1 MKTIRAFMTRLF
13 GVFGSAR
20 SEREL
25 SAEIESHLQLH
36 VDDNIRAGMTPV
48 EAKRRAVIALGGV
61 EGTKE
66 AYRDR
71 RGLPAFESLV
81 RDVRYG
87 IRTLIKSP
95 GFAIAGI
102 VILGLG
108 IGVNTAIFTVVN
120 AVVLKPLPFADA
132 DRIVRLWHTP
142 PQSTFAGME
151 VFALSP
157 ANFIDWEAQSEVFER
172 MAIYRGGR
180 WTLTGQ
186 GDPDAVVVS
195 RGSAD
200 LLPILGITPT
210 IGRGF
215 TKDDDNLNG
224 PRNALLG
231 NAFWRTRFGG
241 DQSVIGR
248 TITLDRRP
256 YTVIGIV
263 PDVPALLE
271 NVQVFVPLSW
281 TAKERATRANHN
293 YRGIAKLKPGID
305 IARANA
311 DLTAISKRL
320 EAQYPEDNKDWGA
333 LVRPLQDDLVGDVRS
348 SLMVLLGAVA
358 LVLLIACANLANLM
372 LVRTHGRAKEIAVRG
387 ALGASRVR
395 VIQQLLAEG
404 VVLGIGGGLVGF
416 AAAYF
421 GVDVLKAAFGT
432 ALPRANEI
440 AVDTQVLGFTAA
452 IAVAAGVVAAFAP
465 AWQLTGRDAN
475 DALKMGPGRGNSS
488 SGDGKIRNLLVVSE
502 VALALMLL
510 IGAGLLMRSLTTLR
524 GVDPGF
530 DAANT
535 WTASLDIP
543 EAKYGTPEVRNQ
555 FFDRVI
561 ENVRALPGVQSA
573 AWIDTIPLDGGGSTQ
588 YVVVEGQPPMKDS
601 ELPVV
606 AVRLPSP
613 GYFATSKIPF
623 VSGRDFSVADG
634 FGKPRVVIIS
644 EKTAERFFPGRD
656 PIGRHITLKMMTPE
670 PAEIIGVVRE
680 VKLGGLDA
688 TASNSET
695 AVYAPAAQFGYN
707 GSTLVVRTAGEP
719 ASLTRSVINA
729 VRTLDPEQPVLNI
742 QTMEQVVEQSLG
754 QRPLAMLL
762 LAAFAAL
769 ALLLATVGIYSVLA
783 YTVRQRV
790 REIGIRMALGAPV
803 RGLLKMIVI
812 EGLKPTV
819 IGVVLGLVM
828 AAALVRVMETL
839 LFGVSQYDPGT
850 FSVVALLML
859 AVGIVATLLPAYR
872 ATRVDPIVT
881 LRAE

>member
-1 MKTIRAFMTRLF
+1 MKSVRAFVMRLF
-13 GVFGSAR
+13 GVFGSSK
-20 SEREL
+20 SERDL
-25 SAEIESHLQLH
+25 SAEIESHLQMH
-36 VDDNIRAGMTPV
+36 VDDNVRAGMTPA
-48 EAKRRAVIALGGV
+48 EARRRAVIALGSV

-71 RGLPAFESLV
+71 RGLPAIESLV

-95 GFAIAGI
+95 GFAVAGI

-132 DRIVRLWHTP
+132 DRLVRLWHTP
-142 PQSTFAGME
+142 PQSTFAGIE
-151 VFALSP
+151 IFALSP
-157 ANFIDWEAQSEVFER
+157 ANFIDWEAQSEVFEK

-186 GDPDAVVVS
+186 GEPDAVVVY

-200 LLPILGITPT
+200 LLPILGVQPM

-215 TKDDDNLNG
+215 TQDEDNLNG
-224 PRNALLG
+224 ARTALLS

-241 DQSVIGR
+241 DQSVIGQ
-248 TITLDRRP
+248 TITLERRP

-263 PDVPALLE
+263 PDLPALME

-281 TAKERATRANHN
+281 TPAERATRANHN

-311 DLTAISKRL
+311 DMTAISKRL
-320 EAQYPEDNKDWGA
+320 ELQYPDDNKDWGA
-333 LVRPLQDDLVGDVRS
+333 LVRPLRDDLIGGVRS

-387 ALGASRVR
+387 ALGASRLR
-395 VIQQLLAEG
+395 VVQQLLAEG
-404 VVLGIGGGLVGF
+404 VVLGIGGGLIGF

-421 GVDVLKAAFGT
+421 GVDILKAAFGE

-440 AVDTQVLGFTAA
+440 VVDTQVLGFTAA
-452 IAVAAGVVAAFAP
+452 IAVAAGLIAAFAP

-475 DALKMGPGRGNSS
+475 DALKVGPGRGNSS
-488 SGDGKIRNLLVVSE
+488 AGAGKVRNLLVISE

-510 IGAGLLMRSLTTLR
+510 IGAGLLMRSLSSLR

-530 DAANT
+530 DAANI
-535 WTASLDIP
+535 WTGTINIP
-543 EAKYGTPEVRNQ
+543 DAKYATPELRNQ
-555 FFDRVI
+555 FFDRLI
-561 ENVRALPGVQSA
+561 ENVRSLPGVQSA
-573 AWIDTIPLDGGGSTQ
+573 ARIDTIPFGGGSIQ
-588 YVVVEGQPPMKDS
+588 YVTYDGLPAMKDS

-606 AVRLPSP
+606 QVRMSSP
-613 GYFATSKIPF
+613 GYFATAKIPL
-623 VSGRDFSVADG
+623 VSGRDFTAADG
-634 FGKPRVVIIS
+634 FGKRRVLIVS
-644 EKTAERFFPGRD
+644 EKTAAKFFPNQD

-670 PAEIIGVVRE
+670 PAEIVGVVRE
-680 VKLGGLDA
+680 VKMDALDA
-688 TASNSET
+688 SADTDSA
-695 AVYAPAAQFGYN
+695 AYAPAAQFGYG

-729 VRTLDPEQPVLNI
+729 VHDIDSEQPVLNI
-742 QTMEQVVEQSLG
+742 QTMEDAVEESLG
-754 QRPLAMLL
+754 QRPLAMMLL
-762 LAAFAAL
+762 SAFASL
-769 ALLLATVGIYSVLA
+769 ALVLAMVGIYSVLA

-803 RGLLKMIVI
+803 KGLLKMIVV
-812 EGLKPTV
+812 EGLKPTL
-819 IGVVLGLVM
+819 IGVGLGLLM

-859 AVGIVATLLPAYR
+859 AVGIIATLVPAYR

-881 LRAE
+881 LRSE